1 MSFIEEQ
8 KQRITESVR
17 IVYPEANDQRI
28 VAAAVQV
35 AQEGIAVPV
44 LIGSDED
51 INAAAAQAGVSV
63 DGIEKIDLA
72 ASADKIDA
80 YAEQYSQETGFPKV
94 AARVIIGK
102 PLGFAAAMVRFGD
115 ADAMVGGVINTSA
128 NIIQNSRQII
138 GLEEGI
144 NSPSSLMIMSTPHYA
159 TEEGNY
165 LIYADPGVNPHPTP
179 EELAD
184 IAIAS
189 ARSARRMFGWEP
201 RVAMLSFST
210 QGSAK
215 HPDVDRVIEALNIA
229 REREPD
235 LLIDGE
241 MQADAA
247 LVPSVAKD
255 KMKEPSQ
262 VAGRANILIFPDL
275 TASNI
280 AFKLTQRLGEAGAYG
295 PFLQGFAKTVSDLSR
310 GSTVE
315 DVIGVSVMAALEV
328 QGRRAG
334 K

>member
-1 MSFIEEQ
+1 MGFIDEQ
-8 KQRITESVR
+8 KTRIAER
-17 IVYPEANDQRI
+17 MQIVYPEGGDRRI
-28 VAAAVQV
+28 AAAAAQV
-35 AQEGIAVPV
+35 LSEGIAVPI
-44 LIGSDED
+44 LLGSEAEV
-51 INAAAAQAGVSV
+51 AASAEQAGVDLS
-63 DGIEKIDLA
+63 GIKVIDPADSEKLED
-72 ASADKIDA
+72 
-80 YAEQYSQETGFPKV
+80 YTERYSQESGFPAA
-94 AARVIIGK
+94 AARVIIRK

-115 ADAMVGGVINTSA
+115 ADAMVGGVVNTSA
-128 NIIQNSRQII
+128 NIIQNSRQLI
-138 GLEEGI
+138 GLEDGI
-144 NSPSSLMIMSTPHYA
+144 HSPSSLMVMSTPHYA
-159 TEEGNY
+159 TEEGNA
-165 LIYADPGVNPHPTP
+165 LIFADPGVNPHPTP

-189 ARSARRMFGWEP
+189 ARSARRLFGWEP

-215 HPDVDRVIEALNIA
+215 HADVDRVIEALNIA
-229 REREPD
+229 REREPG

-247 LVPSVAKD
+247 LVPSVARD
-255 KMKEPSQ
+255 KMKKPSQ

-315 DVIGVSVMAALEV
+315 DVIGVSVMAALEAH
-328 QGRRAG
+328 GRRNM
-334 K
+334 